1 MRFTLLI
8 LLALV
13 FNSQLST
20 AQPIDGAQSKVEFE
34 ISNLGFNTVEGSFS
48 GMSGKVYLNEHARNK
63 SIFKVCLDPATVQTG
78 IDKRDEHLRS
88 EDFFW
93 VSEYPEICFTGKS
106 FAYLGEGRW
115 QIKGSLKI
123 RDVKKEITV
132 ILKQDEKQISCDFQI
147 NRLEYNV
154 GEDTSTFT
162 AGDEV
167 KLKVQIT
174 LQ

>member
-1 MRFTLLI
+1 MRTTLLI
-8 LLALV
+8 LLSLF
-13 FNSQLST
+13 FNGQLIT
-20 AQPIDGAQSKVEFE
+20 AQSIDGDKSKVDFE
-34 ISNLGFNTVEGSFS
+34 ISNLAFNTVEGSFS
-48 GMSGKVYLNEHARNK
+48 GLSGKVYLNEHARNK
-63 SIFKVCLDPATVQTG
+63 SIFKVCLDPATIKTG

-93 VSEYPEICFTGKS
+93 VSEYPEICFTGNS

-115 QIKGSLKI
+115 QIKGNLKI

-132 ILKQDEKQISCDFQI
+132 ILKQEENKISCDFQI
-147 NRLEYNV
+147 NRLDYKV

-167 KLKVQIT
+167 KLMVQIV

>member
-1 MRFTLLI
+1 MRSI
-8 LLALV
+8 LYIFLALV
-13 FNSQLST
+13 FNANFLI
-20 AQPIDGAQSKVEFE
+20 AQSIDGDKSKVDFE
-34 ISNLGFNTVEGSFS
+34 ISNLAFNTVEGSFS
-48 GMSGKVYLNEHARNK
+48 GLTGKVYLNEHARNK
-63 SIFKVCLDPATVQTG
+63 SIFKVCLDPATIETG

-115 QIKGSLKI
+115 QIKGNLEI

-132 ILKQDEKQISCDFQI
+132 ILQKNDKQISCNFTI
-147 NRLEYNV
+147 KRLDYNV
-154 GEDTSTFT
+154 GNDTSTFT

-167 KLKVQIT
+167 KLMVQIA